1 MNEIELGTS
10 GMRSPQIGFGCSAL
24 LGRSG
29 RSDSLKALGAAWD
42 QGIRFFDTARAY
54 GYGESEG
61 LLGEFLR
68 GRRDQAII
76 ATKFGILPS
85 VQPLWKRAAKAVAR
99 QVVAVAPASRRIF
112 QKGAAT
118 QFHANQFTVPVLTR
132 SIEESLR
139 KLATDRVEFL
149 FIHAA
154 PASVLQQEDLL
165 DAMARLVEAGKV
177 RVAGISAEPD
187 VVALALQTRIAPLN
201 ALQFPCNLFELSA
214 AIRFPKNESVGRVLV
229 ANHPFGGVA
238 RVQQCRTMLQE
249 LAGRPGLDAV
259 LREKLGALEDG
270 AFSDLVLNSILRDT
284 GIHVVIPAMMRVEHI
299 RANVQAIAQ
308 SRFSS
313 LEIAQIRETFAS

>member
-10 GMRSPQIGFGCSAL
+10 GMRTAQIGFGCSAL

-29 RSDSLKALGAAWD
+29 RSDSLRALDVAWD

-61 LLGEFLR
+61 LLGEFLH

-85 VQPLWKRAAKAVAR
+85 PQSLWKNAAKAVAR
-99 QVVAVAPASRRIF
+99 QVLAVAPASRPIL
-112 QKGAAT
+112 QKGATT
-118 QFHANQFTVPVLTR
+118 QFHANQFTVAVLKR
-132 SIEESLR
+132 SLEESLR

-149 FIHAA
+149 FMHAA
-154 PASVLQQEDLL
+154 PASALQQDDLL
-165 DAMARLVEAGKV
+165 DAMGRLVEAGKV

-187 VVALALQTRIAPLN
+187 VAALALERQIAPLN
-201 ALQFPCNLFELSA
+201 ALQFPCNVFELSA
-214 AIRFPKNESVGRVLV
+214 AIRFSKSDSTGRVLI
-229 ANHPFGGVA
+229 ANHPFGGVV
-238 RVQQCRTMLQE
+238 RVEQCRAMLRE
-249 LAGRPGLDAV
+249 LAGKPGVDAV
-259 LREKLGALEDG
+259 LREKLGKLEDG
-270 AFSDLVLNSILRDT
+270 AFADLVLNTILRDT

-308 SRFSS
+308 SRFNSA
-313 LEIAQIRETFAS
+313 EIAQIRKAFAP